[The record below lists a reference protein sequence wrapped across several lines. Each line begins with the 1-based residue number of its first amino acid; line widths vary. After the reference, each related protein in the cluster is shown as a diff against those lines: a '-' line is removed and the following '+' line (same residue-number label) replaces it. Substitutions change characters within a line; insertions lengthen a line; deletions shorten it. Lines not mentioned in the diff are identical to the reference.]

1 MFNIYN
7 FARFLV
13 GFSPLAILGDIYKMR
28 LKSTKKEYKKKVP
41 SLYLAFDTHRW
52 GMQKD
57 NKPCQPGSVISVF
70 PTLLLEFVSLPF

>member
-7 FARFLV
+7 FARFLFE
-13 GFSPLAILGDIYKMR
+13 FSPLPNLDDIYKMR

-52 GMQKD
+52 GLQKD
-57 NKPCQPGSVISVF
+57 NKPCQPGSVISVC
-70 PTLLLEFVSLPF
+70 PTPLLELLSLSF